1 MSSENIRPSTMDGIK
16 RLAKSIKTL
25 RGLQHAQA
33 LDESAK
39 VAGFENYRHARNKLK
54 VAAQPQLSPR
64 ARHRVYITVYWH
76 DKQSGGR
83 GRETL
88 TLQLAT
94 LWSELIQPAQFQ
106 NHRAMVHFHR
116 DGPDHLAQHELSS
129 SQSRARSSVCAVAR
143 TLQFMDATK
152 LKPSKGY
159 SRVYPDGRSSNAVPE
174 HDHES
179 VWYDPETKRYLYAD
193 EPYEA
198 SAEKAIL
205 ERNAWADRH
214 GFTIIK
220 ASWSG
225 MYYSNSD
232 TRLYL
237 ISHAQKGIP
246 LGPILAALERLP
258 APMNENTWNGESA
271 PSFPYYVSPGSI
283 KSNAAVKMLPQKL
296 PRPNS
301 GKRTTVGYVQTFVG
315 QQRRPNGKMP
325 VEMHAKVGEL
335 LKSVLVV
342 SFQRKGVYNR
352 VNNIRSEL
360 DEWTMREYNHEELPS
375 EEFFGL
381 YYHESARTYKRA
393 ISSEERLKHIAS
405 LECVKSLL
413 TSHYPDSPPLRS
425 ILKKADE
432 AVKSMQSWCA

>member
-16 RLAKSIKTL
+16 RLAKSFKTQ
-25 RGLQHAQA
+25 RGIQHAQA
-33 LDESAK
+33 LDEGAK

-54 VAAQPQLSPR
+54 VAAQSSAKPR
-64 ARHRVYITVYWH
+64 FRHRVYITVYWH
-76 DKQSGGR
+76 DKRSGER

-88 TLQLAT
+88 TLQLTT

-116 DGPDHLAQHELSS
+116 DGPDHLAQHELSG

-159 SRVYPDGRSSNAVPE
+159 SRVYPDGRSSSAVPE

-193 EPYEA
+193 EPYA
-198 SAEKAIL
+198 VDAEKAIQ

-225 MYYSNSD
+225 MYYSNGA

-246 LGPILAALERLP
+246 LDPVVAALEHLP
-258 APMNENTWNGESA
+258 APMNEDTWNGESA
-271 PSFPYYVSPGSI
+271 PSFPYFVSPGSI
-283 KSNAAVKMLPQKL
+283 KHVAAVKMLPQKL
-296 PRPNS
+296 TRS
-301 GKRTTVGYVQTFVG
+301 VLGKRNTVGYIQTFVG
-315 QQRRPNGKMP
+315 QQRRPYGKMP
-325 VEMHAKVGEL
+325 VEMHAEVGEL
-335 LKSVLVV
+335 LKSVLGV

-360 DEWTMREYNHEELPS
+360 DEWTMREHDHEELPS
-375 EEFFGL
+375 EQFFGL
-381 YYHESARTYKRA
+381 YYHESARTYQRT

-405 LECVKSLL
+405 LESVKSILNL
-413 TSHYPDSPPLRS
+413 HYPDSPPLRS
-425 ILKKADE
+425 ILKKVDE
-432 AVKSMQSWCA
+432 AVKSMQAWCA

>member
-16 RLAKSIKTL
+16 RLAKSFKTK
-25 RGLQHAQA
+25 RGIQHAQA

-54 VAAQPQLSPR
+54 VAAQSSAKPS

-76 DKQSGGR
+76 DKQSGER

-88 TLQLAT
+88 SLQLAT

-205 ERNAWADRH
+205 ERNAWAERH
-214 GFTIIK
+214 GITIIK

-225 MYYSNSD
+225 MYYSNGD

-246 LGPILAALERLP
+246 LGPVAAALEHLP
-258 APMNENTWNGESA
+258 APMNEDTWNGESA
-271 PSFPYYVSPGSI
+271 PSFPYFVSPGSI
-283 KSNAAVKMLPQKL
+283 KSDAVVKMLPQKL

-301 GKRTTVGYVQTFVG
+301 GKQTTVGYVQTFVG

-325 VEMHAKVGEL
+325 VEMHARVGEL
-335 LKSVLVV
+335 LKSVLVA

-375 EEFFGL
+375 EQFFDL
-381 YYHESARTYKRA
+381 YYHESGNTYER
-393 ISSEERLKHIAS
+393 SLSEKERLQHTKS
-405 LECVKSLL
+405 LEEVKRILAA
-413 TSHYPDSPPLRS
+413 HYSDSKPLR
-425 ILKKADE
+425 IVLKKVDGAI
-432 AVKSMQSWCA
+432 KSMQTWGA